1 MRAIKEFTWFILNE
15 DVSDII
21 NLMKSLEDSNVLIDG
36 ITETAKDE
44 VKKQEG
50 RFLSSFLDSSAASF
64 VHLAWR

>member
-1 MRAIKEFTWFILNE
+1 M
-15 DVSDII
+15 SDII

-36 ITETAKDE
+36 VTETVKDE

-64 VHLAWR
+64 VHLGRRQQKKSQNRKNRTDK